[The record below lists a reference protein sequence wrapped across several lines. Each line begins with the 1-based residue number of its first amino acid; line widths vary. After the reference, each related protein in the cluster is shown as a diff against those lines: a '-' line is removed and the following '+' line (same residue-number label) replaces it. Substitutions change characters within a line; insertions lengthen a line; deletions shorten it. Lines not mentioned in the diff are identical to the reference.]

1 MEMDE
6 DDLKMV
12 RLLGHKRYDKFC
24 RTRCET
30 LSSQHD
36 KGRLST
42 AIWEELTD
50 MWLYLADTQPTHK
63 HIMSMTAKQWH
74 AVDVISLRLNHA
86 LAIETTNSNPL
97 QTTLTAATVTKMDM
111 NIPSFLKY
119 VHVNLKDKN
128 QILSFYDNLV
138 TQSAGFHIF
147 IRPSD
152 EINSI
157 DGVVPDNML
166 PEVREATGIALY
178 TKFQQKDSID
188 KEKSAAQNSVVDNN
202 RWI

>member
-63 HIMSMTAKQWH
+63 HIMSMTAKQWN

-86 LAIETTNSNPL
+86 LAIETTKSNPL
-97 QTTLTAATVTKMDM
+97 QSTLTAVTVTKTDM
-111 NIPSFLKY
+111 NVPSFLKY

-138 TQSAGFHIF
+138 TQSAGFRICL
-147 IRPSD
+147 RPSD
-152 EINSI
+152 DITI
-157 DGVVPDNML
+157 TKGVVPDNML
-166 PEVREATGIALY
+166 PDVEAATAIALY
-178 TKFQQKDSID
+178 SKLRQRDTID
-188 KEKSAAQNSVVDNN
+188 KA
-202 RWI
+202 

>member
-63 HIMSMTAKQWH
+63 QIMAMTAKQWQ
-74 AVDVISLRLNHA
+74 AVDVISLRFNHA
-86 LAIETTNSNPL
+86 LAIETTKSNPL
-97 QTTLTAATVTKMDM
+97 QSTLTAATVTK
-111 NIPSFLKY
+111 
-119 VHVNLKDKN
+119 
-128 QILSFYDNLV
+128 
-138 TQSAGFHIF
+138 
-147 IRPSD
+147 
-152 EINSI
+152 
-157 DGVVPDNML
+157 
-166 PEVREATGIALY
+166 
-178 TKFQQKDSID
+178 
-188 KEKSAAQNSVVDNN
+188 
-202 RWI
+202 